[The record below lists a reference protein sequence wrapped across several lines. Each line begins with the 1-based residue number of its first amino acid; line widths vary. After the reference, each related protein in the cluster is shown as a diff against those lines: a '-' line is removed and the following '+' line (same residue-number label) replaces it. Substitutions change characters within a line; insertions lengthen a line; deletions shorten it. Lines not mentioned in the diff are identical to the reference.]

1 MSQPA
6 SQRLSPELAGGSWS
20 TSERRGAHRGASAP
34 DPARPSRH
42 TAPARGPGG
51 RPRTRRA
58 ARLSVRALGRELVD
72 PGGPKEKRPRA
83 EGRPGAGTPRASL
96 ATGSYPVPAPAV
108 CWSTRAE
115 ERGGK
120 GARGPETRVAAL
132 RARTAT
138 PGTGAGGPRTPLG
151 ALRLRGSHP
160 GSPDTVPARRDEPHR
175 RWTGRGGGNRRSVA
189 PSRDARPPPHNS
201 SPPVVGGR
209 PGGRK
214 TDGRRRTR
222 TPRRATARTR
232 ARADKPLCRGLTFN
246 RSQRGSCSA
255 TYETPT
261 QKQVVYEWF
270 SARFPTNVRCVTGEG
285 AAAFPAA
292 PRFPGRRAL
301 RTGPRSR
308 RAAGHA
314 PRGARRPAGGDR
326 RGTGYPRPTEAPRR
340 CRIVPPGRDS
350 DLEAF
355 SHNPTDGSFA
365 PLAPQP
371 STYTKCLNLRFLSY

>member
-6 SQRLSPELAGGSWS
+6 TKSGARGRQLVDLGEAGGTPRSSRSRSGPSVPTHRSGERAWWS
-20 TSERRGAHRGASAP
+20 TSDEASRTPKCPRPRARAGRPRRPEGEAAASGGPAGCGDAPGLPCHRLLPRPRPRGLLVDLRGGERRKGRARAGDAGGRPPGPHGHPWDGGRRAA
-34 DPARPSRH
+34 DPAR
-42 TAPARGPGG
+42 
-51 RPRTRRA
+51 RA
-58 ARLSVRALGRELVD
+58 APPPPRLPTQA
-72 PGGPKEKRPRA
+72 
-83 EGRPGAGTPRASL
+83 
-96 ATGSYPVPAPAV
+96 
-108 CWSTRAE
+108 
-115 ERGGK
+115 
-120 GARGPETRVAAL
+120 
-132 RARTAT
+132 
-138 PGTGAGGPRTPLG
+138 PRTPSQPG
-151 ALRLRGSHP
+151 GTSPTGGGRG
-160 GSPDTVPARRDEPHR
+160 
-175 RWTGRGGGNRRSVA
+175 GGGNRRSVA
-189 PSRDARPPPHNS
+189 PSRDARPPPNS